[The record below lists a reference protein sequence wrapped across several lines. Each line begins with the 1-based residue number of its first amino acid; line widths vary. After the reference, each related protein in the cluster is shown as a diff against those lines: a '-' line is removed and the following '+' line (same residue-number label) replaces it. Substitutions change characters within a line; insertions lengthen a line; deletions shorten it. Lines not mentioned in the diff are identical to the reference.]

1 MTTAPILVFDIE
13 TIPDLSTGKRL
24 HPELGS
30 LSDTDAM
37 TALVAL
43 REAEVGNPFMVTP
56 LHQVACFSYLWLDG
70 ATMRLGSFN
79 QETMSEMQIL
89 GRVLDA
95 FAKKPIIISWN
106 GASFDLPVLLY
117 RMTHHQMNARAITH
131 AGFKDKDY
139 LNRYTSVHIDMMEKF
154 SFGQWGNKQKLD
166 TIASLC
172 GYAGKGEID
181 GRDVLPMVQNN
192 EWGKLAIYCESD
204 VINTYLVY
212 LRYQLLT
219 GAMDNN
225 SHTAQCKQLFDYLNT
240 LYNDNQ
246 TLRHQRFVQEWQ
258 REIAPPST

>member
-24 HPELGS
+24 YPELS
-30 LSDTDAM
+30 VLSDTDAM

-70 ATMRLGSFN
+70 ATIRLGSFS
-79 QETMSEMQIL
+79 QETMSETQIL

-117 RMTHHQMNARAITH
+117 RMTHHQMNARAITNT
-131 AGFKDKDY
+131 GFKDKDY

-192 EWGKLAIYCESD
+192 EWEKLAIYCESD

-219 GAMDNN
+219 GMMDNN
-225 SHTAQCKQLFDYLNT
+225 THQFHINALFDYLAT
-240 LYNDNQ
+240 LINKDGEH
-246 TLRHQRFVQEWQ
+246 RHKNF
-258 REIAPPST
+258 INSNNNIG

>member
-13 TIPDLSTGKRL
+13 TIPDLSTGRRL
-24 HPELGS
+24 YPELDG

-70 ATMRLGSFN
+70 ATIRLGSFS
-79 QETMSEMQIL
+79 QETMSETQIL

-117 RMTHHQMNARAITH
+117 RMTHHQMNARAITN

-192 EWGKLAIYCESD
+192 EWEKLAIYCESD

-219 GAMDNN
+219 GMLDNDTHQQHIN
-225 SHTAQCKQLFDYLNT
+225 ALFDYLAT
-240 LYNDNQ
+240 LVNADGEH
-246 TLRHQRFVQEWQ
+246 RHKAF
-258 REIAPPST
+258 INPNNKMS